1 MITTGKYPNLRLRRN
16 REHDWIRRLT
26 KENTLS
32 VNDLVQPIFIIE
44 GKNKKIPITSMP
56 GVYRY
61 SIDKLNS
68 FVKKIIDLGI
78 PMIALFPY
86 TERRL
91 KDNHASEA
99 LNENN
104 LVCKATKLIKKN
116 LETKLE

>member
-1 MITTGKYPNLRLRRN
+1 
-16 REHDWIRRLT
+16 
-26 KENTLS
+26 
-32 VNDLVQPIFIIE
+32 
-44 GKNKKIPITSMP
+44 MP

-86 TERRL
+86 TESKL

-104 LVCKATKLIKKN
+104 LVCKATK
-116 LETKLE
+116 